1 MRSCKSLIHMWRCPD
16 GGLAGGAYGT
26 PNSLQDLLNEAEA
39 LLMQPRRPIDPV
51 LQAALDI
58 CQQRQQGSSVNPT
71 TDYAEQLRMM
81 QSMAGGRR
89 PGTGGAEGLPISPNS
104 QGMSF
109 RTIWAL

>member
-1 MRSCKSLIHMWRCPD
+1 M
-16 GGLAGGAYGT
+16 GGGAYPS

-58 CQQRQQGSSVNPT
+58 CQQRQQGSALNQA
-71 TDYAEQLRMM
+71 TDYADQLRVM
-81 QSMAGGRR
+81 QSLAGGRR

-104 QGMSF
+104 QGVVSQ
-109 RTIWAL
+109 TYPTLII